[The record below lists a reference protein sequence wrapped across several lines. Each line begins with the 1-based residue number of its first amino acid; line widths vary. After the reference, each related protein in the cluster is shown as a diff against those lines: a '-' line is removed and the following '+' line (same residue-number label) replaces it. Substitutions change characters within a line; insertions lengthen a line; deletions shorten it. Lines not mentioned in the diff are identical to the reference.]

1 MKPFRLIVLPCLA
14 ALIAGINLPSPAQNL
29 PATVPG
35 PPPGL
40 RRPQILPPGTMQ
52 RTSGRPVI
60 GDPGVAY
67 PATTAGAE
75 MTSTDPA
82 EDSALKFDGSTIE
95 IVLKT
100 YAEATGRTL
109 LMDPGVASLSK
120 ATITLLSQ
128 SELTREEYLQAI
140 ETVLVMN
147 GIALEPVGEK
157 FMKVLPAK
165 EMRKLGVK
173 TEFELPAGGKHV
185 EDGKMV
191 SQMVSL
197 KHITPEDARKAIEA
211 NFKGRD
217 GQIQEFVQT
226 GSILLTDTV
235 DNVNRMLEILTFID
249 QPFINREI
257 TIFRE
262 IRFAEAEDI
271 KAKLIAIIDESKKN
285 QQQGKTVSESK
296 TSGAPGIL
304 RRTLPAPVPVIPGV
318 IRPVERPAS
327 AAEPEV
333 SETPGGGTDA
343 DRGMIRGDVQIIA
356 DKRTNK
362 LIIITPP
369 ENQQVFD
376 MIIDVLDVDVKV
388 DPEIEVAIIRL
399 EYALA
404 KDVAAMINDLI
415 GNVKKD
421 EAAKDAPASAA
432 DKSVPAKS
440 ETLIEAAA
448 RTEQAKITPAPTT
461 TAEARMSKVGELNKD
476 NIKIL
481 PDERINGLVIQAR
494 KSDFET
500 LRKIIKD
507 MDIMLSQVLIET
519 VVLEIG
525 LSDKLTTGIDWVQKT
540 LIAGE
545 GDSLTAFAG
554 RGGGGSMAPTD
565 AMNYTA
571 ASSFGK
577 AAGGISYYATFF
589 GLNVDAVI
597 QAPAT
602 DSRTRTLASP
612 VILTLDNKEA
622 VIEATK
628 DQYFFKGKR
637 YAGTQADGQTA
648 YEDDVEIKSVGIT
661 VKVTPRINEKGFVV
675 MKIDEKIQALAGTQR
690 VNEGDWPIVAS
701 RNLSAEVAVQSGQT
715 IVLGGLVQ
723 NSTIKIRSK
732 IPLLGDIP
740 FVGRLFRYDSDDDTR
755 SEVMV
760 FLTPYVMNSPL
771 ELDRYARK
779 RKAASDAGDMWT
791 QGFSNSDLADPPD
804 RKTARR
810 LADAGVNLTATNKP
824 APVVILM
831 QPQAILNDHTS
842 LTTNSPDGDGRSSA
856 TPDTPIIYP
865 VKPKPR
871 GRVFPVEP

>member
-1 MKPFRLIVLPCLA
+1 
-14 ALIAGINLPSPAQNL
+14 
-29 PATVPG
+29 
-35 PPPGL
+35 
-40 RRPQILPPGTMQ
+40 
-52 RTSGRPVI
+52 
-60 GDPGVAY
+60 
-67 PATTAGAE
+67 
-75 MTSTDPA
+75 
-82 EDSALKFDGSTIE
+82 
-95 IVLKT
+95 
-100 YAEATGRTL
+100 
-109 LMDPGVASLSK
+109 
-120 ATITLLSQ
+120 
-128 SELTREEYLQAI
+128 
-140 ETVLVMN
+140 
-147 GIALEPVGEK
+147 
-157 FMKVLPAK
+157 
-165 EMRKLGVK
+165 
-173 TEFELPAGGKHV
+173 
-185 EDGKMV
+185 
-191 SQMVSL
+191 
-197 KHITPEDARKAIEA
+197 
-211 NFKGRD
+211 
-217 GQIQEFVQT
+217 
-226 GSILLTDTV
+226 
-235 DNVNRMLEILTFID
+235 
-249 QPFINREI
+249 
-257 TIFRE
+257 
-262 IRFAEAEDI
+262 
-271 KAKLIAIIDESKKN
+271 
-285 QQQGKTVSESK
+285 
-296 TSGAPGIL
+296 L

-597 QAPAT
+597 QAAAN
-602 DSRTRTLASP
+602 DNRTRTLASP

-831 QPQAILNDHTS
+831 QPQAILDDHTS
-842 LTTNSPDGDGRSSA
+842 LTTNSPDGDDGRSSA

>member
-1 MKPFRLIVLPCLA
+1 MKHFRLLLLPCLA
-14 ALIAGINLPSPAQNL
+14 ALIAGVNLSSPAQNL
-29 PATVPG
+29 PTPVPG

-52 RTSGRPVI
+52 RASGQPII
-60 GDPGVAY
+60 GDPGIAY
-67 PATTAGAE
+67 PATPAGAE
-75 MTSTDPA
+75 TTSTDPA
-82 EDSALKFDGSTIE
+82 VDSALKFDGSTIE

-173 TEFELPAGGKHV
+173 TEFDLPAGGKHV

-197 KHITPEDARKAIEA
+197 KHITPEDARKAIDA

-217 GQIQEFVQT
+217 GQIQEFAQT

-285 QQQGKTVSESK
+285 QQQGKTVAEAK
-296 TSGAPGIL
+296 TAGAPGIL

-318 IRPVERPAS
+318 IRPVERVAS

-333 SETPGGGTDA
+333 SETPGGGSDA
-343 DRGMIRGDVQIIA
+343 DRGMIRGNVQIIA

-388 DPEIEVAIIRL
+388 DPDIEVAIIRL

-421 EAAKDAPASAA
+421 DAKDAPATAT
-432 DKSVPAKS
+432 DKSVPARS

-448 RTEQAKITPAPTT
+448 RTEQAKQTPAPTAPT
-461 TAEARMSKVGELNKD
+461 EARMSKVGELNKD

-494 KSDFET
+494 KADFAT

-540 LIAGE
+540 LIAGD
-545 GDSLTAFAG
+545 GDRLTAFAG

-571 ASSFGK
+571 ASSFGGP
-577 AAGGISYYATFF
+577 AAGVTYYATFF

-597 QAPAT
+597 QAAST
-602 DSRTRTLASP
+602 DARTRTLASP

-675 MKIDEKIQALAGTQR
+675 MKIDEKIQNIAGTQR
-690 VNEGDWPIVAS
+690 VNGGDWPIVAS

-723 NSTIKIRSK
+723 NSTIKTRAK

-740 FVGRLFRYDSDDDTR
+740 FVGRLFRTDNDEDTR

-804 RKTARR
+804 RKTGRR
-810 LADAGVNLTATNKP
+810 LKEAGIDLTATNAP
-824 APVVILM
+824 ATVGILM
-831 QPQAILNDHTS
+831 QPQAILDDHTS

-856 TPDTPIIYP
+856 TPDTPRIYP

-871 GRVFPVEP
+871 ARVFPVEP